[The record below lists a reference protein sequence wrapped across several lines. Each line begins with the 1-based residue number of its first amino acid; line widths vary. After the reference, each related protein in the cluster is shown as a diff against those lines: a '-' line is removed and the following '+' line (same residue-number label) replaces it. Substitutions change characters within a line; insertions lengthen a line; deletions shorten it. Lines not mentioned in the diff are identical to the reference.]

1 MGAVKRALPEGRCDW
16 CGVAVDGDDV
26 GMCDDCE
33 ERNRAPE
40 PAPEPLTLAALAA
53 RLAAV
58 ERDLAEARRQVADL
72 RGQTA
77 DLKGYVAYNSV

>member
-1 MGAVKRALPEGRCDW
+1 MSAAKRIMPDFACDF
-16 CGVAVDGDDV
+16 CGVAVASADV

-58 ERDLAEARRQVADL
+58 ERDLAEARRQVNEM
-72 RGQTA
+72 RE
-77 DLKGYVAYNSV
+77 YVSFNVCE